1 MNPAPYK
8 YSMYYVYLLKIE
20 RTYTQL
26 KNRITTDLKK
36 IEPRTFCTV
45 LKPKRIDSKGAR
57 LK

>member
-8 YSMYYVYLLKIE
+8 YSMYYVYLLKIG

-36 IEPRTFCTV
+36 IEQ
-45 LKPKRIDSKGAR
+45 KEGAE
-57 LK
+57 